1 MRQEAINWNNI
12 DDMIDKA
19 TWEKLTEQFWLDTRV
34 PVADDLPDWD
44 SLEDFEKTLINK
56 TFGGLTLLD
65 TLQSSTGVKEL
76 LDDTVTMHE
85 EAVLNNIIFM
95 ESVHAKSYSTIFST
109 FNTKSEIDEIF
120 EWIATNEYLQYKA
133 NVIEDVYLN
142 GTPLQKKAISVLLES
157 FLFYSGFYTPLHY
170 LGRAKMANTAE
181 VIKLIIRDETVHGT
195 YIGYKFR
202 RGMSQLPESEQL
214 ELKEW
219 VINIAFDLWNN
230 ELKYTK
236 ELYDTI
242 GWTEDVN
249 KFLEYNLNKALD
261 NLGLD
266 PLFTTT
272 AKDVNSI
279 VINGLSTSTSNHDF
293 FSQVGNGYL
302 LGEVEP
308 IKALDFNMLDNL
320 VKGVDTY

>member
-1 MRQEAINWNNI
+1 M
-12 DDMIDKA
+12 
-19 TWEKLTEQFWLDTRV
+19 
-34 PVADDLPDWD
+34 
-44 SLEDFEKTLINK
+44 EDFEKTLINK